1 MITSSGFVSQAQQLN
16 KYGWT
21 WNEMNKNDL
30 MIEGS
35 NG

>member
-1 MITSSGFVSQAQQLN
+1 MLTSGIVYQAQQLN
-16 KYGWT
+16 RFGKT

-35 NG
+35 YR